1 MICEESEPA
10 IITRFLFKT
19 RRNFPTLLGLF
30 RRNGGSDGCEAVLA
44 VRDKAIAKYLRRAAR
59 ARLNCA
65 TSVARQ
71 GFLNRPTEETKDTG
85 ISTSTT
91 PI

>member
-1 MICEESEPA
+1 MICEESEQA
-10 IITRFLFKT
+10 IITRFLLKA
-19 RRNFPTLLGLF
+19 RRNLPTLLALL

-65 TSVARQ
+65 TSVARR
-71 GFLNRPTEETKDTG
+71 GFLKRLTEETEDTS